1 MPYNPDG
8 QPRNTESTIQPTGPF
23 ERLLSRLLLPEY
35 RRRL

>member
-8 QPRNTESTIQPTGPF
+8 QPRNTESTIQPTGSF
-23 ERLLSRLLLPEY
+23 VRLLSRLLRAGY